1 MVIVIESRDQR
12 KEEKQQKSI
21 RTKGFKASDKKLCE
35 FKSNIILF
43 LTKRGFDK
51 QKKEKSFH
59 STHAIHYKNRG
70 GCVPMMHRKS
80 SLLKVALTDG
90 EMT

>member
-21 RTKGFKASDKKLCE
+21 QTKGLAASDKKLFE
-35 FKSNIILF
+35 FKSNITLF

-51 QKKEKSFH
+51 QKKREKFS
-59 STHAIHYKNRG
+59 
-70 GCVPMMHRKS
+70 
-80 SLLKVALTDG
+80 
-90 EMT
+90 